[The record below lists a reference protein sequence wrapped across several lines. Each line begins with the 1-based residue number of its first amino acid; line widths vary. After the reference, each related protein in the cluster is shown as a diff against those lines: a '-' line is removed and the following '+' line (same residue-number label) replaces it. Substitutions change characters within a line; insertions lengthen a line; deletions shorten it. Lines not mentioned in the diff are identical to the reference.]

1 MDATAQVT
9 ASLSPPGSEVF
20 GLNSLGDPE
29 NADPEIT
36 PAPATN
42 GDRICGVKWDLV
54 LILRFCAAGRDLA
67 AAGCL
72 EVTDVTQQARHPLGS
87 GLEGA
92 LGRSARGAL
101 KSSARGWGAWRY
113 KNFCGA

>member
-9 ASLSPPGSEVF
+9 ASLSPPESAVT
-20 GLNSLGDPE
+20 
-29 NADPEIT
+29 ADPEIT